1 MKVFDPVSFILCKK
15 GTEIWSVPS
24 DATVYTAMQM
34 MADKDVGALLI
45 MDGSQLVG
53 VVSERDYAR
62 KVILQGRS
70 SKDTLVRDI
79 ATETLITISPD
90 CSVDEAM
97 RLITTNRIRHL
108 PVVAEGTVKGM
119 ISIGDLVQW
128 ISFAQDQTIEQL
140 EHYIE
145 GKYPC

>member
-1 MKVFDPVSFILCKK
+1 MRVFDPVSFILRKK
-15 GTEIWSVPS
+15 GTDVWSVPS
-24 DATVYTAMQM
+24 DATVYDAMKM
-34 MADKDVGALLI
+34 MADRDVGALLI
-45 MDGSQLVG
+45 IDGSQFVG

-70 SKDTLVRDI
+70 SKDTSVRDI
-79 ATETLITISPD
+79 ATETLITISPE
-90 CSVDEAM
+90 CSVDQAM
-97 RLITTNRIRHL
+97 RIITTNRIRHL
-108 PVVAEGTVKGM
+108 PVVCDGKVHGM

>member
-1 MKVFDPVSFILCKK
+1 MRVFDPVLSILRKK
-15 GTEIWSVPS
+15 GTEVWHVPS
-24 DATVYTAMQM
+24 DATVYAAMKM
-34 MADKDVGALLI
+34 MADKDVGALLV
-45 MDGSQLVG
+45 MDGERLAG

-70 SKDTLVRDI
+70 SKETLVREI
-79 ATETLITISPD
+79 MSEPMITITPE

-108 PVVAEGTVKGM
+108 PVVCDGKVHGV

-128 ISFAQDQTIEQL
+128 ISFAQDQTIEHL
-140 EHYIE
+140 ENYIG

>member
-1 MKVFDPVSFILCKK
+1 MRVVDPVSFILRKK
-15 GTEIWSVPS
+15 GTDVWSVPS
-24 DATVYTAMQM
+24 DATVYDAMKM

-45 MDGSQLVG
+45 MDGSQFVG

-70 SKDTLVRDI
+70 SKETPVREI
-79 ATETLITISPD
+79 ATETLITIAPE

-108 PVVAEGTVKGM
+108 PVVHEGKVQGM

>member
-1 MKVFDPVSFILCKK
+1 MRVVDPVSFILRKK
-15 GTEIWSVPS
+15 GTDVWSVPS
-24 DATVYTAMQM
+24 DATVYDAMKM

-45 MDGSQLVG
+45 MDGSEFVG

-70 SKDTLVRDI
+70 SRETPVREI
-79 ATETLITISPD
+79 ATETVITITPE

-108 PVVAEGTVKGM
+108 PVVCEGRVHGM

>member
-1 MKVFDPVSFILCKK
+1 MKVFDPVSLILCKK
-15 GTEIWSVPS
+15 GTDVWSVSP
-24 DATVYTAMQM
+24 DATVYDAMKM

-45 MDGSQLVG
+45 MDGSELVG
-53 VVSERDYAR
+53 IVSERDYAR

-70 SKDTLVRDI
+70 SKDTLVREI
-79 ATETLITISPD
+79 AEEALITITPE
-90 CSVDEAM
+90 CSVDDAM

-108 PVVAEGTVKGM
+108 PVVRDGKVHGM

>member
-1 MKVFDPVSFILCKK
+1 MRVFDPVSFILHKK
-15 GTEIWSVPS
+15 GTNVWSVPS
-24 DATVYTAMQM
+24 SSTVYDAMEM
-34 MADKDVGALLI
+34 MADKDVGALLV
-45 MDGSQLVG
+45 MDGDQFVG
-53 VVSERDYAR
+53 MISERDYAR
-62 KVILQGRS
+62 KVVLQGRS
-70 SKDTLVRDI
+70 SKDTSVRDI
-79 ATETLITISPD
+79 SSDSLVTITPD

-108 PVVAEGTVKGM
+108 PVVCDGKVHGI

>member
-1 MKVFDPVSFILCKK
+1 MRVLDPVSFILRKK
-15 GTEIWSVPS
+15 GTDVWSVTS
-24 DATVYTAMQM
+24 DTTVYDAMKM

-45 MDGSQLVG
+45 MDGSEFVG

-70 SKDTLVRDI
+70 SKETPVREI
-79 ATETLITISPD
+79 STETVITITPE

-108 PVVAEGTVKGM
+108 PVVCEGKVQGM

>member
-1 MKVFDPVSFILCKK
+1 MRVVDPVSFILRKK
-15 GTEIWSVPS
+15 GTDVWSVPS
-24 DATVYTAMQM
+24 DATVYDAMKM

-45 MDGSQLVG
+45 MDGSEFVG

-70 SKDTLVRDI
+70 SRETPVREI
-79 ATETLITISPD
+79 ATETVITITPE

-108 PVVAEGTVKGM
+108 PVVCEGKVHGM

>member
-15 GTEIWSVPS
+15 GTDIWSVPS

-108 PVVAEGTVKGM
+108 PVVAEGNVKGM

>member
-1 MKVFDPVSFILCKK
+1 MRVVDPVSFILRKK
-15 GTEIWSVPS
+15 GTDVWSVPS
-24 DATVYTAMQM
+24 DATVYDAMKM

-45 MDGSQLVG
+45 MDGSQFVG

-70 SKDTLVRDI
+70 SKETPVREI
-79 ATETLITISPD
+79 ATETLITITPD

-108 PVVAEGTVKGM
+108 PVVHEGKVRGM

>member
-1 MKVFDPVSFILCKK
+1 MRVFDPVSFILRKK
-15 GTEIWSVPS
+15 GIDVWSVTS
-24 DATVYTAMQM
+24 DATVYDAMKI

-45 MDGSQLVG
+45 IDGSQFVG

-70 SKDTLVRDI
+70 SKDTAVRDI
-79 ATETLITISPD
+79 ATETLITISPE
-90 CSVDEAM
+90 CSVDQAM
-97 RLITTNRIRHL
+97 RIITTNRIRHL
-108 PVVAEGTVKGM
+108 PVVCDGKVHGM

>member
-1 MKVFDPVSFILCKK
+1 MKIFDPVLFILRRK
-15 GTEIWSVPS
+15 GTDVFSVPPT
-24 DATVYTAMQM
+24 ATVYDAMKIM
-34 MADKDVGALLI
+34 SDKDIGALI
-45 MDGSQLVG
+45 VMDGANFEGLVT
-53 VVSERDYAR
+53 ERDYAR

-70 SKDTLVRDI
+70 SKDTHVREIMSDPM
-79 ATETLITISPD
+79 ITITPD
-90 CSVDEAM
+90 TSVDEAM
-97 RLITTNRIRHL
+97 RLMTTNRIRHL
-108 PVVAEGTVKGM
+108 PVFCDGKVHGL

>member
-1 MKVFDPVSFILCKK
+1 
-15 GTEIWSVPS
+15 
-24 DATVYTAMQM
+24 
-34 MADKDVGALLI
+34 
-45 MDGSQLVG
+45 MDGSEFVG

-70 SKDTLVRDI
+70 SKETPVREI
-79 ATETLITISPD
+79 ATETLITITPE

-108 PVVAEGTVKGM
+108 PVVCEGKVQGM

>member
-1 MKVFDPVSFILCKK
+1 MRVVDPVSFILRKK
-15 GTEIWSVPS
+15 GTDVWSVPS
-24 DATVYTAMQM
+24 DATVYDAMKM

-45 MDGSQLVG
+45 MDGSEFVG

-70 SKDTLVRDI
+70 SRDTPVSDI
-79 ATETLITISPD
+79 ATETLITISPE

-97 RLITTNRIRHL
+97 RIITTNRIRHL
-108 PVVAEGTVKGM
+108 PVVCDGKVCGM

-145 GKYPC
+145 GKYPG

>member
-1 MKVFDPVSFILCKK
+1 MRVFDPVCLILRKK
-15 GTEIWSVPS
+15 GTEVWRVPS
-24 DATVYTAMQM
+24 DATVYDAMKM
-34 MADKDVGALLI
+34 MADKDVGALLV
-45 MDGSQLVG
+45 MDGEHLG
-53 VVSERDYAR
+53 GLVSERDYAR

-70 SKDTLVRDI
+70 SRETPVREI
-79 ATETLITISPD
+79 MSEPIITITPE

-108 PVVAEGTVKGM
+108 PVVSESKVQGV

-128 ISFAQDQTIEQL
+128 ISSAQDQTIEQL

>member
-1 MKVFDPVSFILCKK
+1 MRVFDPVLFILRRK
-15 GTEIWSVPS
+15 GTEVWHVPP
-24 DATVYTAMQM
+24 DATVYDAMKM
-34 MADKDVGALLI
+34 MADKDVGALLV
-45 MDGSQLVG
+45 MDGDHLEG
-53 VVSERDYAR
+53 IVSERDYAR
-62 KVILQGRS
+62 KVILQGRL
-70 SKDTLVRDI
+70 SKETLVREI
-79 ATETLITISPD
+79 MSEPLVTIHPE

-97 RLITTNRIRHL
+97 RHMTTNRIRHL
-108 PVVAEGTVKGM
+108 PVVCDGKVHGV

>member
-1 MKVFDPVSFILCKK
+1 MRVFDPVLFILHKK
-15 GTEIWSVPS
+15 GTDVWSVPS
-24 DATVYTAMQM
+24 NTSVYDAMKM
-34 MADKDVGALLI
+34 MADKDVGALPI
-45 MDGSQLVG
+45 MDGGKLIG
-53 VVSERDYAR
+53 VISERDYAR

-70 SKDTLVRDI
+70 SKDTLVGEI
-79 ATETLITISPD
+79 ADEPITISPE
-90 CSVDEAM
+90 CSVEEAM
-97 RLITTNRIRHL
+97 RIITTNRIRHL
-108 PVVAEGTVKGM
+108 PVVCDGKVHGI

>member
-15 GTEIWSVPS
+15 GTDIWSVPS

-45 MDGSQLVG
+45 MDGSQLAG

-70 SKDTLVRDI
+70 SKDTSVRDI

>member
-1 MKVFDPVSFILCKK
+1 MK
-15 GTEIWSVPS
+15 
-24 DATVYTAMQM
+24 M
-34 MADKDVGALLI
+34 MADKDVGALLVMEGDRLEGI
-45 MDGSQLVG
+45 L
-53 VVSERDYAR
+53 SERDYAR
-62 KVILQGRS
+62 KIILQGRL

-79 ATETLITISPD
+79 MTEPMTTITPD
-90 CSVDEAM
+90 TSVDEAM
-97 RLITTNRIRHL
+97 RLMTNNRTRHL
-108 PVVAEGTVKGM
+108 PVFCDGKVHGI

>member
-1 MKVFDPVSFILCKK
+1 MRVVDPVSFILHKK
-15 GTEIWSVPS
+15 GCDVWSVPS
-24 DATVYTAMQM
+24 DATVYDAMQM

-45 MDGSQLVG
+45 MDGSQFVG

-70 SKDTLVRDI
+70 SKETPVREI
-79 ATETLITISPD
+79 ATETLITITPN

-108 PVVAEGTVKGM
+108 PVVHEGKVQGM

>member
-1 MKVFDPVSFILCKK
+1 MKVFDPVSFILRKK
-15 GTEIWSVPS
+15 GTDVWSVPS
-24 DATVYTAMQM
+24 DATVYDAMQM

-45 MDGSQLVG
+45 MDGSQFVG

-70 SKDTLVRDI
+70 SKDTPVREI
-79 ATETLITISPD
+79 ATDTVITISPE

-108 PVVAEGTVKGM
+108 PVVCDGKVHGM

-128 ISFAQDQTIEQL
+128 ISFAQDHTIEQL

>member
-1 MKVFDPVSFILCKK
+1 MRVVDPVSFILRKK
-15 GTEIWSVPS
+15 GTVVWSVPS
-24 DATVYTAMQM
+24 DATVYDAMKM

-45 MDGSQLVG
+45 MDGSEFVG

-70 SKDTLVRDI
+70 SKETPVREI
-79 ATETLITISPD
+79 ATETVITITPE

-108 PVVAEGTVKGM
+108 PVVCEGKVHGM

>member
-45 MDGSQLVG
+45 MDGSQLAG

>member
-1 MKVFDPVSFILCKK
+1 MRVVDPVSFILRKK
-15 GTEIWSVPS
+15 GTDVWSVPS
-24 DATVYTAMQM
+24 DATVYDAMQM

-45 MDGSQLVG
+45 MDGSEFVG

-70 SKDTLVRDI
+70 SKETPVREI
-79 ATETLITISPD
+79 ATETLITITPE

-108 PVVAEGTVKGM
+108 PVVCEGKVQGM